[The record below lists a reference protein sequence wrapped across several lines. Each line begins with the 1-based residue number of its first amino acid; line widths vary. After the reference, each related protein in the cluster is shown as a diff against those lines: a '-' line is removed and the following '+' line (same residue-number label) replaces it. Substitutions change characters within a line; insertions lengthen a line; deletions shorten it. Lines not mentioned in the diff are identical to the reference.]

1 MAAAQIASAIDRYP
15 KAQARRI
22 EARLVALLL
31 GRAEDRLAQVAR
43 AVPPVWGAPVVGAAA
58 LAAADEEDSV
68 TRKI

>member
-1 MAAAQIASAIDRYP
+1 VEAEETVLAIDKCPRD
-15 KAQARRI
+15 QARRI